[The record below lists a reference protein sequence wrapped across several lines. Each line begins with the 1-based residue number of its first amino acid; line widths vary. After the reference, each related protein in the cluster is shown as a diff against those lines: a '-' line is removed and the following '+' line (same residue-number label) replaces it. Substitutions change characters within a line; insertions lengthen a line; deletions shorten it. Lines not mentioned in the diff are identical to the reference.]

1 MNEIEKKIHRLVPHE
16 NFRLFLA
23 MEFNPKVPSTLI
35 RQSYKLV
42 FEPPDGIKASL
53 QRTYKTV
60 LTASRTDRAPVE
72 RARLHFL
79 LAWSHAVILERLRYT
94 PVGWTKV
101 YEFNEADQRCAL
113 DLIDEFVDS
122 LGERNNIP
130 PEKLPWDAL
139 KTILTQNLYGGKID
153 NEYDDKILISL
164 IERFFTPKCFESNY
178 PLFEASNSKDK
189 EVFFMPE
196 ALKTSQYI
204 DWVEKLPSHESP
216 AWSGLPINVEKI
228 LKEQK
233 AYRVLA
239 KLWEM
244 QDVNEEEITLE
255 IPKTSGKLEKKSEG
269 AGPQQQVQWLRVLGE
284 RANKY
289 LAILPLQLEK
299 LPRTEKSI
307 TDPLFRFLE
316 REVTVTTALLE
327 KIRANLFDLKNMC
340 EGTSTSTNLTKNLA
354 LEIHNDQIP
363 TIWKKYNTLKMSV
376 NDWIIDFKKRLDQ
389 FSKLIALKDYRK
401 K

>member
-1 MNEIEKKIHRLVPHE
+1 MV
-16 NFRLFLA
+16 
-23 MEFNPKVPSTLI
+23 
-35 RQSYKLV
+35 
-42 FEPPDGIKASL
+42 IKASL
-53 QRTYKTV
+53 QRTSKTV
-60 LTASRTDRAPVE
+60 LTASRTDKAPTE

-122 LGERNNIP
+122 MGERNNIP

-153 NEYDDKILISL
+153 NEYDNKILVSL
-164 IERFFTPKCFESNY
+164 IERFFTPKCFESSY
-178 PLFEASNSKDK
+178 PLFEVANSK
-189 EVFFMPE
+189 ETLYMPE
-196 ALKTSQYI
+196 ALKTAQYI
-204 DWVEKLPSHESP
+204 DWVEKLPSSESP

-233 AYRVLA
+233 ASRVLA

-255 IPKTSGKLEKKSEG
+255 VPKAGMGKPDKKGSKSDG
-269 AGPQQQVQWLRVLGE
+269 AQQQQQVQWLRVLGE
-284 RANKY
+284 RATKY
-289 LAILPLQLEK
+289 LSILPLNLEK
-299 LPRTEKSI
+299 LQRTEKSI

-316 REVTVTTALLE
+316 REVTVATSLLE
-327 KIRANLFDLKNMC
+327 KIRGNLFDLKNMC
-340 EGTSTSTNLTKNLA
+340 EGTTTSTNVTKNLA

-363 TIWKKYNTLKMSV
+363 TIWKKYTTLKMPV
-376 NDWIIDFKKRLDQ
+376 NDWILDFKKRLDQ
-389 FSKLIALKDYRK
+389 FSRLISQNEYRI
-401 K
+401 